1 MVVIGGGLGLWHR
14 QRQRRHLGSG
24 DRWRLRWR
32 KGHRR
37 RPPGW
42 LGRVEGVHASPDVH
56 DQLRHQPAAGTGGA
70 IRRAGLMTST
80 ETRPDIGTEQ
90 KPAILPPW
98 SVVLHNDDHNEMM
111 YVVRSLVK
119 SVPNLGATRATR
131 IMFEAHQNGKATV
144 TTCPLELA
152 ELYRDRLQSCGL
164 TTTIEPA

>member
-1 MVVIGGGLGLWHR
+1 MVATRI
-14 QRQRRHLGSG
+14 
-24 DRWRLRWR
+24 DT
-32 KGHRR
+32 
-37 RPPGW
+37 
-42 LGRVEGVHASPDVH
+42 ASSTARADTAVVFGAVGTAGAPPDVH
-56 DQLRHQPAAGTGGA
+56 DQLRHRPAAGTGGA
-70 IRRAGLMTST
+70 IRRSGLMTTT

-131 IMFEAHQNGKATV
+131 IMFEAHQNRKANV
-144 TTCPLELA
+144 ASCPLELA